1 MTEKPPLD
9 SNEDRAW
16 LGEGQ
21 SETQLTAV
29 NGADGDETCDADR
42 PAWDSKVQY
51 VLAQVGFSVGLG
63 NVWRFPYLCH
73 QNGGGAFMLLYV
85 FLLVTVGVP
94 LFFMELAAGQSI
106 RQGSIGVWKH
116 ISPKLAG
123 IGYSS
128 CMVCFYVALYYN
140 VIIAWSLF
148 YMGNSFQYPL
158 PWEHCPIDVTTNDT
172 VKECAG
178 SSPTSYFWFRKA
190 LNITNSIDESG
201 ELNPI
206 MTGCLLA
213 AWAIVSLAMIKGIK
227 SSAKVM
233 YFSSVFPYV
242 VLFIFLIRG
251 VMLDG
256 AMEGI
261 KYMFYPRLEIWG
273 SVQVWRQAATQVFF
287 ALGLGYGSVIAYSSY
302 NPVHNNC
309 HRDALMVSGI
319 NFMTSV
325 LASLVVFVV
334 LGFRAKN
341 IAVRCVAKNLG
352 LLSLMSSHGSN
363 QHLGGLGWINMTDPS
378 SVSLAEYREWYS
390 HYSSMVGPNITDCS
404 LEEEMNKGIEGTGLA
419 FIAFTEVMALFPA
432 SPFWSTLFFLM
443 LLNLGLSTMFGTMQ
457 GILTPLMDNF
467 GLLGRHRTLLTV
479 SSCALGFL
487 IGMLFTQ
494 RSGNYFVTMFDD
506 YSATLPLIIVVIFE
520 TISVSWVYGTDRFL
534 DDIEV
539 MLKWRPPVVYKYL
552 WKYVCLFAMIGL
564 LAASL
569 LRMVFKRPTYT
580 AWNQTT
586 ASEMT
591 LEYPGWAL
599 AMIVMLIVFATL
611 PVPIGYIHS
620 TLKNR
625 RGLNIHSEEG
635 GGQEVHRELYT
646 KCNSTELLDSN
657 SHHRVPSEEEEAPPR
672 TGFLPL
678 GDEHYRLLPQQEE
691 EDDDEQDTGV

>member
-341 IAVRCVAKNLG
+341 IALRCVAKNLG

-539 MLKWRPPVVYKYL
+539 MLKWRPPAVYKYL

>member
-9 SNEDRAW
+9 SNETPAW
-16 LGEGQ
+16 LGAGR
-21 SETQLTAV
+21 SETQLTAGQDPDAV
-29 NGADGDETCDADR
+29 ETCDADR
-42 PAWDSKVQY
+42 PAWDSKIQY

-85 FLLVTVGVP
+85 FLLTIVGVP

-128 CMVCFYVALYYN
+128 CIVCFYVALYYN

-158 PWEHCPIDVTTNDT
+158 PWEHCPTDVTTNDT

-251 VMLDG
+251 LMLDG
-256 AMEGI
+256 AIEGI
-261 KYMFYPRLEIWG
+261 TFMFYPKLEIWG
-273 SVQVWRQAATQVFF
+273 SMQVWRQAATQVFF

-319 NFMTSV
+319 NFATSV

-341 IAVRCVAKNLG
+341 IALRCVAKYGCLC
-352 LLSLMSSHGSN
+352 LA
-363 QHLGGLGWINMTDPS
+363 
-378 SVSLAEYREWYS
+378 VSLAEYREWYS
-390 HYSSMVGPNITDCS
+390 HHGSALAPNITDCS
-404 LEEEMNKGIEGTGLA
+404 LEEEMNKGVEGTGLA

-467 GLLGRHRTLLTV
+467 SLLGRHRTLLTV

-487 IGMLFTQ
+487 IGLLFTQ

-506 YSATLPLIIVVIFE
+506 YSATLPLVIVVIFE
-520 TISVSWVYGTDRFL
+520 TFSVAWVYGTDRGVQ
-534 DDIEV
+534 IISG
-539 MLKWRPPVVYKYL
+539 
-552 WKYVCLFAMIGL
+552 KYVCLLSMVGL
-564 LAASL
+564 LTAKFGCVCSL
-569 LRMVFKRPTYT
+569 KRPTYT

-586 ASEMT
+586 ASEAT

-599 AMIVMLIVFATL
+599 GMIITLIVCASL
-611 PVPIGYIHS
+611 PVPIGYIYF
-620 TLKNR
+620 TLKNPKAGNTR
-625 RGLNIHSEEG
+625 SADG
-635 GGQEVHRELYT
+635 GGHEMHREFYT
-646 KCNSTELLDSN
+646 KCSSTEQLESP
-657 SHHRVPSEEEEAPPR
+657 HRVPAEEDEALPR
-672 TGFLPL
+672 TAFLAT
-678 GDEHYRLLPQQEE
+678 GNENYRLLPQLEVE
-691 EDDDEQDTGV
+691 DDDDDEQDTEV